1 MSPRPSPRDL
11 RASDTDRD
19 RVLSMLGEAM
29 SDGRLTADEHA
40 ERVQRAI
47 AARTLGELAE
57 LTTDLAVSSAQPV
70 RLDGGKVIAG
80 IFGPARRD
88 GRWVVPEN
96 LTVTAM
102 FGEVEVDFTQ
112 AILQSSRIQLY
123 ATVFGGR
130 LRLIVPDGVS
140 VTVSGHMVLGRKR
153 GGTAPPAGPGAPV
166 IPVAAKNTSS
176 EDTRSSVV
184 STRSRSCPASSAFW
198 RSSSSRGASWPWMTP
213 PRHFSAH
220 SAMMASGVPPM
231 PSSRS
236 MPVPSRAAMI
246 APATSPSVIR
256 WILAPVSRTC
266 AISFSCRGRSRMTT
280 VTSCG
285 EHALA
290 LATAAILAAGDAVM
304 STMPAAAG
312 PV

>member
-1 MSPRPSPRDL
+1 MLLMSPRPSPRDL

-19 RVLSMLGEAM
+19 RVLAMLGEAM

-57 LTTDLAVSSAQPV
+57 LTADLAISSAQPV
-70 RLDGGKVIAG
+70 RLDGGKVITG

-112 AILQSSRIQLY
+112 AILQTSRVQVY

-140 VTVSGHMVLGRKR
+140 VIVSGHMVLGRKR
-153 GGTAPPAGPGAPV
+153 GGTPAPADPGAPV
-166 IPVAAKNTSS
+166 IEVKALVLGG
-176 EDTRSSVV
+176 ELSV
-184 STRSRSCPASSAFW
+184 R
-198 RSSSSRGASWPWMTP
+198 TP
-213 PRHFSAH
+213 PKSRRFRLFS
-220 SAMMASGVPPM
+220 
-231 PSSRS
+231 RN
-236 MPVPSRAAMI
+236 
-246 APATSPSVIR
+246 
-256 WILAPVSRTC
+256 
-266 AISFSCRGRSRMTT
+266 
-280 VTSCG
+280 
-285 EHALA
+285 
-290 LATAAILAAGDAVM
+290 
-304 STMPAAAG
+304 
-312 PV
+312 